1 MNRSERSLSGLI
13 AMFSANATAWSAS
26 RLLLVALPW
35 FVLSTTGS
43 AADTG
48 LVVFGQNGAYVATQL
63 LSGPL
68 IDRVGPRRISIGCDL
83 VGATALSA
91 VPILHLVHQLSL
103 WLLVVLMAAVG
114 AMDGPSNSAKGVFV
128 PTVAAS
134 ARITL
139 ERTTGLLGAVE
150 RTATVVGPAI
160 AGVMIATAGN
170 VWALWAAALL
180 LVTGA
185 LIVAMRLTDPAPRDR
200 SAGNSIRGYRTDF
213 AQGARFLRSDRLLSS
228 IVVMLAATNMLDQ
241 AFTSVLLPVW
251 ARTTGHGPTVV
262 GLVISVF
269 AFTSI
274 AAALTAAAIGDRLP
288 RRPTYLIGFIIGGVP
303 RFVAMA
309 LSLPLSAVLAV
320 FAVGGLGSGFINPV
334 LSAVTYHRVPAALL
348 GRIRTLTDALGWI
361 GIPFGGLAGAALIAL
376 AGLPAALWI
385 TGGCYLGAI
394 ILPGLRQEW
403 PQPHRASADPGH
415 RSGG

>member
-1 MNRSERSLSGLI
+1 
-13 AMFSANATAWSAS
+13 
-26 RLLLVALPW
+26 
-35 FVLSTTGS
+35 
-43 AADTG
+43 
-48 LVVFGQNGAYVATQL
+48 LVVFGQNGAYVTTQL

-83 VGATALSA
+83 VGAAVLGA
-91 VPILHLVHQLSL
+91 VPVLYLVHELPL
-103 WLLVVLMAAVG
+103 WLLVVMMAVVG

-134 ARITL
+134 AGISL

-160 AGVMIATAGN
+160 AGVMIAAVGN

-180 LVTGA
+180 LATGA

-200 SAGNSIRGYRTDF
+200 APGAYLRGYRTEF
-213 AQGARFLRSDRLLSS
+213 AEGARFLRHDSLLSS
-228 IVVMLAATNMLDQ
+228 IVVMFAATNMLDQ

-251 ARTTGHGPTVV
+251 ARASGHGSTVV

-269 AFTSI
+269 ALTSI
-274 AAALTAAAIGDRLP
+274 VAALTAAAIGDRLP
-288 RRPTYLIGFIIGGVP
+288 RRPTYLIGYIIGGVP

-309 LSLPLSAVLAV
+309 LGLSLPAVVAV
-320 FAVGGLGSGFINPV
+320 FAIGGLGSGFINPV

-348 GRIRTLTDALGWI
+348 GRIRTLLDALGWI
-361 GIPFGGLAGAALIAL
+361 GIPFGGLVGAALIAL
-376 AGLPAALWI
+376 VGLPVTLWI
-385 TGGCYLGAI
+385 TAGCYLGAI

-403 PQPHRASADPGH
+403 PQPAQGAPRVST
-415 RSGG
+415 RS